1 MVPREWR
8 VEVEAEVETW
18 LSGLA
23 AADFRVTA
31 RVIDLLGE
39 QGADLRMPRSRNL
52 GSGLK
57 SCALTAEAG
66 RGPSLTGSTRS
77 GGSRC

>member
-52 GSGLK
+52 GSG
-57 SCALTAEAG
+57 
-66 RGPSLTGSTRS
+66 
-77 GGSRC
+77 